1 MKKALKE
8 NLVYIIIIILII
20 LIKCFVV
27 TPVRVNGRSMLKTLK
42 QNDVMILNKLAY
54 KNKDIKRFDIVVIK
68 NNKELIIKRVIG
80 LPGETITYKNNILYV
95 NGKKVKENF
104 SKIYD
109 DDLDDY
115 TTGVIPKGKYFVV
128 GDNRPDSLDSRM
140 IGFIKKKNINGKCI
154 YTIFPFSRIGKKK

>member
-140 IGFIKKKNINGKCI
+140 IGFIKKKNISGKCV